1 MTNPNGSGEERA
13 LRADGLPVFE
23 GEPETGYI
31 QLFASVGG
39 GSRPVEGVT
48 GLITRNIPGSEDPVL
63 LYSLVTDRSG
73 KTQVV
78 PVPAPPASLSTNPDN
93 AHPYATY
100 DVHFLKPGYNVLR
113 VQDAQVF
120 AGITSL
126 ITVEMIPAS
135 DPSVP
140 QPTIITTVVPPDSL
154 TGSQGGT
161 P

>member
-1 MTNPNGSGEERA
+1 MTNPNNGGSAART
-13 LRADGLPVFE
+13 DDLPVFE
-23 GEPETGYI
+23 GDTETGYI

-48 GLITRNIPGSEDPVL
+48 GLITRRLPGQEEPVL
-63 LYSLVTDRSG
+63 LYNLVTDRSG

-78 PVPAPPASLSTNPDN
+78 PVPAPPASLSNNPDN

-100 DVHFLKPGYNVLR
+100 DVHFIKPGYNVLR

-126 ITVEMIPAS
+126 LTVEMIPAS
-135 DPSVP
+135 DPAIP
-140 QPTIITTVVPPDSL
+140 EPTVITTVVPPDTL
-154 TGSQGGT
+154 TGSQGG
-161 P
+161 PS

>member
-93 AHPYATY
+93 AHPYACLLY
-100 DVHFLKPGYNVLR
+100 
-113 VQDAQVF
+113 
-120 AGITSL
+120 TS
-126 ITVEMIPAS
+126 S
-135 DPSVP
+135 WKKSNSVP
-140 QPTIITTVVPPDSL
+140 LPISSML
-154 TGSQGGT
+154 GSTARMASAQAR
-161 P
+161 